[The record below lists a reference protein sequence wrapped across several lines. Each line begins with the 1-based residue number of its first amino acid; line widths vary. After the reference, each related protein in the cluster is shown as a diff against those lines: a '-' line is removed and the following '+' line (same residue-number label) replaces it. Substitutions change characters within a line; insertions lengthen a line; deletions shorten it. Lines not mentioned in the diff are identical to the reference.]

1 MISQTNRT
9 PYVQSLYRSKQN
21 QRKPETILTSF
32 VFDSRKFLFQT
43 RRLFIKTRRL
53 FAKSRRV

>member
-1 MISQTNRT
+1 MIPQTNHT

-21 QRKPETILTSF
+21 QRKPEMILTSF

-53 FAKSRRV
+53 FEKSWRV